1 MIQNLISGVFFD
13 NIISGIQI
21 FIFVHTFLWT
31 SSVFFLISDFLVEI
45 LKANKTSEKYHL
57 FYNPVSLKKSHS
69 FYKPRLTWHWK

>member
-21 FIFVHTFLWT
+21 FIFVHIFLWT

-45 LKANKTSEKYHL
+45 LKANKTSEKYQL

-69 FYKPRLTWHWK
+69 FYKPWLT